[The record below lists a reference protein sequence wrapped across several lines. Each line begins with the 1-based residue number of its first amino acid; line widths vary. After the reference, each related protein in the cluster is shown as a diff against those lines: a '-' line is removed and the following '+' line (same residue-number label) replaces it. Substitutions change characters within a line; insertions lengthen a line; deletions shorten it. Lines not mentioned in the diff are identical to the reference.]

1 MRKIN
6 YPLIISDYDNT
17 LTGGK
22 NKIPKIV
29 RKTIKEY
36 VDCGG
41 IFAICTGRM
50 LRSIM
55 PQAKKLGLKGIVAA
69 NQGIVIADIDSGE
82 IIKNGGM
89 TASETALVCRAIE
102 KLNQPVNLY
111 SGDELYTDIP
121 KSNKYLKQYEKIVQI
136 KSIHID
142 GKISDF
148 AEKSNLTYQKVAI
161 LVAPNER
168 QKVYDCLL
176 KELGDKFD
184 VTCSANVL
192 VEVSP
197 YGETK
202 GKAVELLA
210 GHYGVPIEKTIAVG
224 DNLND
229 LTMIK
234 AAGIGAC
241 VCNGVEEL
249 KRSSDYVC
257 LPSCDGGIA
266 QIIERYGFA

>member
-6 YPLIISDYDNT
+6 YPLIISDYDST
-17 LTGGK
+17 LTSGK
-22 NKIPKIV
+22 NKIPKEVI
-29 RKTIKEY
+29 KSIKEY
-36 VDCGG
+36 VECGG

-55 PQAKKLGLKGIVAA
+55 PQAKKLGLKGLIAA
-69 NQGIVIADIDSGE
+69 NQGIVIADIESGSL
-82 IIKNGGM
+82 IKNGGM
-89 TASETALVCRAIE
+89 TADETALVCRAIE
-102 KLNQPVNLY
+102 KLNQQINLY

-121 KSNKYLKQYEKIVQI
+121 KNNKYLKQYEKIVQI
-136 KSIHID
+136 KSIHIE
-142 GKISDF
+142 GRASDF
-148 AEKSNLTYQKVAI
+148 AQKSNLTFQKVAI
-161 LVAPNER
+161 LIDPNER
-168 QKVYDCLL
+168 QRVYECLL

-202 GKAVELLA
+202 GKAVEFLA
-210 GHYGVPIEKTIAVG
+210 KHYGVPIEKTIAVG

-229 LTMIK
+229 LAMIE
-234 AAGIGAC
+234 AAGIGVC
-241 VCNGVEEL
+241 VGNGVDEL
-249 KRSSDYVC
+249 KRASDYVS
-257 LPSCDGGIA
+257 LSSWDGGIA

>member
-6 YPLIISDYDNT
+6 YRLIISDYDNT
-17 LTGGK
+17 LTDKK
-22 NKIPKIV
+22 NCVHKQV
-29 RKTIKEY
+29 RNAITEY
-36 VDCGG
+36 VNCGG

-50 LRSIM
+50 LCSIM
-55 PQAKKLGLKGIVAA
+55 PQAKKLGLKGLVAA
-69 NQGIVIADIDSGE
+69 NQGIVIADIESGK
-82 IIKNGGM
+82 ILKNGGM
-89 TASETALVCRAIE
+89 TAEETALVCRAIE
-102 KLNQPVNLY
+102 KLNQPINLY
-111 SGDELYTDIP
+111 SGDNLYTDIP
-121 KSNKYLKQYEKIVQI
+121 KNNKYLKKYERIVQV

-148 AEKSNLTYQKVAI
+148 AQNSKLTYQKVAM

-168 QKVYDCLL
+168 QRIYDSLCT
-176 KELGDKFD
+176 ELGDKFD
-184 VTCSANVL
+184 VTCSADVL

-202 GKAVELLA
+202 GKAVEFIA
-210 GHYGVPIEKTIAVG
+210 KYFNIPIEKTIAVG

-241 VCNGVEEL
+241 VGNGIEEL
-249 KRSSDYVC
+249 KRAADYVS
-257 LPSCDGGIA
+257 LSSNEGGIA
-266 QIIERYGFA
+266 QIIARYGFV